1 MNSCELPVPYENIP
15 SQSFSV
21 IQWHPCLC
29 SLERPTAQNLD
40 FILPTNVLI
49 LLLNMYIALNKI
61 WCCFAH
67 FKILHTWFHIICNL
81 LQFALFAQ
89 YYVGAIFPCGYSSG
103 LRVCAL
109 QLNVWLFAIY
119 FFILLLIYQLRLF
132 SLLSSYYQYFCEHSC
147 THMRISLGC
156 IPGSGNA
163 HWKVKPIFSSIGEGQ
178 RLNCLCVFTFPPPFS
193 PPTLGIPR
201 PSYLYQSDGYE
212 VV

>member
-1 MNSCELPVPYENIP
+1 MKIYPF

-29 SLERPTAQNLD
+29 FLERATALNLD

-67 FKILHTWFHIICNL
+67 FKISHKWFHIICNL

-89 YYVGAIFPCGYSSG
+89 HYVGAIFPCGYSYS

-109 QLNVWLFAIY
+109 QLNVWLFPIY
-119 FFILLLIYQLRLF
+119 FFILLLMDQLIFIAFL
-132 SLLSSYYQYFCEHSC
+132 LLSILLWTFLHTYENF
-147 THMRISLGC
+147 
-156 IPGSGNA
+156 SGVYSWEWRCPLEDQI
-163 HWKVKPIFSSIGEGQ
+163 H
-178 RLNCLCVFTFPPPFS
+178 L
-193 PPTLGIPR
+193 
-201 PSYLYQSDGYE
+201 
-212 VV
+212 